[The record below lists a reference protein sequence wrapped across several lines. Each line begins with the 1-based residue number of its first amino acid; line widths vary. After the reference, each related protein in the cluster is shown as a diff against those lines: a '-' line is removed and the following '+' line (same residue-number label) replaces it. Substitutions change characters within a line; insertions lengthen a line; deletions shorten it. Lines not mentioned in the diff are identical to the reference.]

1 MRLLATLTLLVST
14 LSFAAIDTYDFKS
27 AVDEKRFHDLTA
39 ELRCP
44 KCQNQNI
51 ADSDSPIA
59 KDLRREVYRM
69 VDSGAQDTEVI
80 DFMVTR
86 YGEFVLYRPKVTS
99 QTWLLWYGP
108 YLLLGLGVLVILL
121 IVYLRKANRQAQPGT
136 RGVELTEQERA
147 RLDAL
152 LNKDIK

>member
-1 MRLLATLTLLVST
+1 MIRALFLLVLFST
-14 LSFAAIDTYDFKS
+14 SSFAAIDAHNFKS
-27 AVDEKRFHDLTA
+27 VEDEKRFHALAA

-59 KDLRREVYRM
+59 KDLR
-69 VDSGAQDTEVI
+69 TEVFRLIDEGAEDESII

-86 YGEFVLYRPKVTS
+86 YGDFVLYRPKMNS
-99 QTWLLWYGP
+99 QTWLLWNGP
-108 YLLLGLGVLVILL
+108 VVVLGFGVLVILA
-121 IVYLRKANRQAQPGT
+121 VVWQRRSRRKVSEAALSSDDQ
-136 RGVELTEQERA
+136 A

-152 LNKDIK
+152 LKQDKE

>member
-1 MRLLATLTLLVST
+1 MIRALFLLVLFST
-14 LSFAAIDTYDFKS
+14 SSFAAIDTHNFKS
-27 AVDEKRFHDLTA
+27 VEDEKRFHALAA

-59 KDLRREVYRM
+59 KDLR
-69 VDSGAQDTEVI
+69 TEVFRMIDEGAEDESII

-86 YGEFVLYRPKVTS
+86 YGDFVLYRPKMNS
-99 QTWLLWYGP
+99 QTWLLWNGP
-108 YLLLGLGVLVILL
+108 FLVLGFGVLVIL
-121 IVYLRKANRQAQPGT
+121 VVVWQRRSRRKVSEAALSSDDQ
-136 RGVELTEQERA
+136 A

-152 LNKDIK
+152 LKQDKE

>member
-1 MRLLATLTLLVST
+1 MIRALFLLVLLST
-14 LSFAAIDTYDFKS
+14 SSFAAIDTHNFKS
-27 AVDEKRFHDLTA
+27 VEDEKRFHALAA

-59 KDLRREVYRM
+59 KDLR
-69 VDSGAQDTEVI
+69 TEVFRMIDEGAEDETII

-86 YGEFVLYRPKVTS
+86 YGDFVLYRPKMNS
-99 QTWLLWYGP
+99 QTWLLWNGP
-108 YLLLGLGVLVILL
+108 FLVLGFGVLVILA
-121 IVYLRKANRQAQPGT
+121 VVWQRRSRRKVSEAALSSDDQ
-136 RGVELTEQERA
+136 A

-152 LNKDIK
+152 LKQDKE

>member
-1 MRLLATLTLLVST
+1 MIRALFLLVLLSSS
-14 LSFAAIDTYDFKS
+14 SFAAIDTHNFKS
-27 AVDEKRFHDLTA
+27 VEDEKRFHALAA

-59 KDLRREVYRM
+59 KDLR
-69 VDSGAQDTEVI
+69 TEVFRMIDEGAEDETII

-86 YGEFVLYRPKVTS
+86 YGDFVLYRPKMNS
-99 QTWLLWYGP
+99 QTWLLWNGP
-108 YLLLGLGVLVILL
+108 FLVLGFGVLVIFA
-121 IVYLRKANRQAQPGT
+121 VVWQRRSRRKVSEAALSSDDQ
-136 RGVELTEQERA
+136 A

-152 LNKDIK
+152 LKQDKE

>member
-1 MRLLATLTLLVST
+1 MIRALFLLVLLSSS
-14 LSFAAIDTYDFKS
+14 SFAAIDTHNFKS
-27 AVDEKRFHDLTA
+27 VEDEKRFHALAA

-59 KDLRREVYRM
+59 KDLR
-69 VDSGAQDTEVI
+69 TEVFRMIDEGAEDESII

-86 YGEFVLYRPKVTS
+86 YGDFVLYRPKMNS
-99 QTWLLWYGP
+99 QTWLLWNGP
-108 YLLLGLGVLVILL
+108 FLVLGFGVLVILA
-121 IVYLRKANRQAQPGT
+121 VVWQRRSRRKVSEAALSSDDQ
-136 RGVELTEQERA
+136 A

-152 LNKDIK
+152 LKQDKE

>member
-1 MRLLATLTLLVST
+1 MIRALLLLVLFST
-14 LSFAAIDTYDFKS
+14 SSFAAIDTHNFKS
-27 AVDEKRFHDLTA
+27 VEDEKRFHALAA

-59 KDLRREVYRM
+59 KDLR
-69 VDSGAQDTEVI
+69 TEVFRMIDEGAEDESII

-86 YGEFVLYRPKVTS
+86 YGDFVLYRPKMNS
-99 QTWLLWYGP
+99 QTWLLWNGP
-108 YLLLGLGVLVILL
+108 FLVLGFGVLVIL
-121 IVYLRKANRQAQPGT
+121 VVVWQRRSRRKVSEAALSSDDQ
-136 RGVELTEQERA
+136 A

-152 LNKDIK
+152 LKQDKE

>member
-1 MRLLATLTLLVST
+1 MIRALFLLALFST
-14 LSFAAIDTYDFKS
+14 SSFAAIDAHNFKS
-27 AVDEKRFHDLTA
+27 VEDEKRFHALAA

-59 KDLRREVYRM
+59 KDLR
-69 VDSGAQDTEVI
+69 TEVFRMIDEGAEDESII

-86 YGEFVLYRPKVTS
+86 YGDFVLYRPKMNS
-99 QTWLLWYGP
+99 QTWLLWNGP
-108 YLLLGLGVLVILL
+108 FLVLGFGVLVILA
-121 IVYLRKANRQAQPGT
+121 VVWQRRSRRKISEAA
-136 RGVELTEQERA
+136 LSSDEQA

-152 LNKDIK
+152 LKQDKK

>member
-1 MRLLATLTLLVST
+1 MIRALLLLVLFST
-14 LSFAAIDTYDFKS
+14 SSFAAIDTHNFKS
-27 AVDEKRFHDLTA
+27 VEDEKRFHALAA

-59 KDLRREVYRM
+59 KDLR
-69 VDSGAQDTEVI
+69 TEVFRMIDEGAEDESII

-86 YGEFVLYRPKVTS
+86 YGDFVLYRPKMNS
-99 QTWLLWYGP
+99 QTWLLWNGP
-108 YLLLGLGVLVILL
+108 FLVLGFGVLVILVVVWQRRSRRNVSEAAL
-121 IVYLRKANRQAQPGT
+121 SSDDQ
-136 RGVELTEQERA
+136 A

-152 LNKDIK
+152 LKQDKE

>member
-1 MRLLATLTLLVST
+1 MIRALFLLVLLSSS
-14 LSFAAIDTYDFKS
+14 SFAAIDTHNFKS
-27 AVDEKRFHDLTA
+27 VEDEKRFHALAA

-59 KDLRREVYRM
+59 KDLR
-69 VDSGAQDTEVI
+69 TEVFRMIDEGAEDESII

-86 YGEFVLYRPKVTS
+86 YGEFVLYRPKMNS
-99 QTWLLWYGP
+99 QTWLLWNGP
-108 YLLLGLGVLVILL
+108 FLVLGFGVLVILA
-121 IVYLRKANRQAQPGT
+121 VVWQRRSRRKVSEAALSSDDQ
-136 RGVELTEQERA
+136 A

-152 LNKDIK
+152 LKQDKE

>member
-1 MRLLATLTLLVST
+1 MIRALFLLVLLSSS
-14 LSFAAIDTYDFKS
+14 SFAAIDTHNFKS
-27 AVDEKRFHDLTA
+27 VEDEKRFHALAA

-59 KDLRREVYRM
+59 KDLR
-69 VDSGAQDTEVI
+69 TEVFRMIDEGAEDETII

-86 YGEFVLYRPKVTS
+86 YGDFVLYRPKMNS
-99 QTWLLWYGP
+99 QTWLLWNGP
-108 YLLLGLGVLVILL
+108 FLVLGFGVLVILA
-121 IVYLRKANRQAQPGT
+121 VVWQRRSRRKVSEAALSSDDQ
-136 RGVELTEQERA
+136 A

-152 LNKDIK
+152 LKQDKE

>member
-1 MRLLATLTLLVST
+1 MIRALFLLVLLST
-14 LSFAAIDTYDFKS
+14 SSFAAIDTHNFKS
-27 AVDEKRFHDLTA
+27 VEDEKRFHALAA

-59 KDLRREVYRM
+59 KDLR
-69 VDSGAQDTEVI
+69 TEVFRMIDEGAEDESII

-86 YGEFVLYRPKVTS
+86 YGDFVLYRPKMNS
-99 QTWLLWYGP
+99 QTWLLWNGP
-108 YLLLGLGVLVILL
+108 FLVLGFGVLVILA
-121 IVYLRKANRQAQPGT
+121 VVWQRRSRRKVSEAALSSDDQ
-136 RGVELTEQERA
+136 A

-152 LNKDIK
+152 LKQDKE

>member
-1 MRLLATLTLLVST
+1 MIRALLLLVLFSSS
-14 LSFAAIDTYDFKS
+14 SFAAIDTHNFKS
-27 AVDEKRFHDLTA
+27 VEDEKRFHALAA

-59 KDLRREVYRM
+59 KDLR
-69 VDSGAQDTEVI
+69 TEVFRMIDEGAEDESII

-86 YGEFVLYRPKVTS
+86 YGDFVLYRPKMNS
-99 QTWLLWYGP
+99 QTWLLWNGP
-108 YLLLGLGVLVILL
+108 FLVLGFGVLVILA
-121 IVYLRKANRQAQPGT
+121 VVWQRRSRRK
-136 RGVELTEQERA
+136 VTEAPLSSDDQA

-152 LNKDIK
+152 LKQDKE

>member
-1 MRLLATLTLLVST
+1 MIRALFLLILFSSA
-14 LSFAAIDTYDFKS
+14 SFAAIDTHNFKS
-27 AVDEKRFHDLTA
+27 EEDEKRFHALAA

-59 KDLRREVYRM
+59 KDLR
-69 VDSGAQDTEVI
+69 TEVFRMIDEGAEDESII

-86 YGEFVLYRPKVTS
+86 YGDFVLYRPKMNS
-99 QTWLLWYGP
+99 QTWLLWNGP
-108 YLLLGLGVLVILL
+108 FLVLGFGILVILA
-121 IVYLRKANRQAQPGT
+121 VVWQRRSRRKVSEAA
-136 RGVELTEQERA
+136 LSSDEQA

-152 LNKDIK
+152 LKQDKE

>member
-1 MRLLATLTLLVST
+1 MIRALFLLVLFSSS
-14 LSFAAIDTYDFKS
+14 SFAAIDTHNFKS
-27 AVDEKRFHDLTA
+27 VEDEKRFHALAA

-59 KDLRREVYRM
+59 KDLR
-69 VDSGAQDTEVI
+69 TEVFRMIDEGAEDESII

-86 YGEFVLYRPKVTS
+86 YGDFVLYRPKMNS
-99 QTWLLWYGP
+99 QTWLLWNGP
-108 YLLLGLGVLVILL
+108 FLVLGFGVLVILA
-121 IVYLRKANRQAQPGT
+121 VVWQRRSRRKVSEAALSSDDQ
-136 RGVELTEQERA
+136 A

-152 LNKDIK
+152 LKQDKE

>member
-1 MRLLATLTLLVST
+1 MIRALFLLVLFST
-14 LSFAAIDTYDFKS
+14 SSFAAIDTHNFKS
-27 AVDEKRFHDLTA
+27 VEDEKRFHALAA

-59 KDLRREVYRM
+59 KDLR
-69 VDSGAQDTEVI
+69 TEVFRMIDEGAEDESII

-86 YGEFVLYRPKVTS
+86 YGDFVLYRPKMNS
-99 QTWLLWYGP
+99 QTWLLWNGP
-108 YLLLGLGVLVILL
+108 FLVLGFGVLVILA
-121 IVYLRKANRQAQPGT
+121 VVWQRRSRRKVSEAA
-136 RGVELTEQERA
+136 LSSDEQA

-152 LNKDIK
+152 LKQDKE

>member
-1 MRLLATLTLLVST
+1 MIRLLLLMF
-14 LSFAAIDTYDFKS
+14 LALPAQAAIDAYQFKS
-27 AVDEKRFHDLTA
+27 TADEKRFHELTA

-59 KDLRREVYRM
+59 KDLRAEVYRM
-69 VDSGAQDTEVI
+69 VDEGVADIEVI

-86 YGEFVLYRPKVTS
+86 YGDFVLYRPKMNS

-108 YLLLGLGVLVILL
+108 YLGLGLGVLAIIIILL
-121 IVYLRKANRQAQPGT
+121 QRRNRTAAT
-136 RGVELTEQERA
+136 SSKLSEVTAEERTKLDELLKQDKE
-147 RLDAL
+147 
-152 LNKDIK
+152 

>member
-1 MRLLATLTLLVST
+1 MIRALFLLVLFST
-14 LSFAAIDTYDFKS
+14 SSFAAIDTHNFKS
-27 AVDEKRFHDLTA
+27 VEDEKRFHALAA

-59 KDLRREVYRM
+59 KDLR
-69 VDSGAQDTEVI
+69 TEVFRMIDEGAEDETII

-86 YGEFVLYRPKVTS
+86 YGDFVLYRPKMNS
-99 QTWLLWYGP
+99 QTWLLWNGP
-108 YLLLGLGVLVILL
+108 FLVLGFGVLVILA
-121 IVYLRKANRQAQPGT
+121 VVWQRRSRRKVSEAA
-136 RGVELTEQERA
+136 LSSDEQA

-152 LNKDIK
+152 LKQDKE

>member
-1 MRLLATLTLLVST
+1 MIRALFLLVLFST
-14 LSFAAIDTYDFKS
+14 SSFAAIDTHNFKS
-27 AVDEKRFHDLTA
+27 VEDEKRFHALAA

-59 KDLRREVYRM
+59 KDLR
-69 VDSGAQDTEVI
+69 TEVFRMIDEGAEDESII

-86 YGEFVLYRPKVTS
+86 YGDFVLYRPKMNS
-99 QTWLLWYGP
+99 QTWLLWNGP
-108 YLLLGLGVLVILL
+108 FLVLGFGVLVILA
-121 IVYLRKANRQAQPGT
+121 VVWQRRSRRKVSEAALSSDDQ
-136 RGVELTEQERA
+136 A

-152 LNKDIK
+152 LKQDKE

>member
-1 MRLLATLTLLVST
+1 MIRLLILLF
-14 LSFAAIDTYDFKS
+14 LSVPSYAAIDAYSFKS
-27 AVDEKRFHDLTA
+27 ESDEKRFHDLAA

-59 KDLRREVYRM
+59 KDLRAEVYRM
-69 VDSGAQDTEVI
+69 VDEGAGNESII

-86 YGEFVLYRPKVTS
+86 YGDFVLYRPKMNS

-108 YLLLGLGVLVILL
+108 YIVLGLGGLVILA
-121 IVYLRKANRQAQPGT
+121 IVLQRRSRKNIADKVLSEKDQ
-136 RGVELTEQERA
+136 A

-152 LNKDIK
+152 LNKDKS

>member
-1 MRLLATLTLLVST
+1 MIRFLILLLLSMP
-14 LSFAAIDTYDFKS
+14 SYAAIDAYTFKTE
-27 AVDEKRFHDLTA
+27 ADEKRFHDLAA

-59 KDLRREVYRM
+59 KDLRAEVFRL
-69 VDSGAQDTEVI
+69 VDEGAGDESII

-86 YGEFVLYRPKVTS
+86 YGDFVLYRPKMNS

-108 YLLLGLGVLVILL
+108 YIVLGLGGLIILGIVLQRRS
-121 IVYLRKANRQAQPGT
+121 RKNNAQN
-136 RGVELTEQERA
+136 VLSAHDQA

-152 LNKDIK
+152 LNKDKS

>member
-1 MRLLATLTLLVST
+1 MIRALFLLVLLST
-14 LSFAAIDTYDFKS
+14 SSFAAIDTHNFKS
-27 AVDEKRFHDLTA
+27 VEDEKRFHALAA

-59 KDLRREVYRM
+59 KDLR
-69 VDSGAQDTEVI
+69 TEVFRMIDEGAEDESII

-86 YGEFVLYRPKVTS
+86 YGEFVLYRPKMNS
-99 QTWLLWYGP
+99 QTWLLWNGP
-108 YLLLGLGVLVILL
+108 FLVLGFGVLVILA
-121 IVYLRKANRQAQPGT
+121 VVWQRRSRRKVSEAALSSDDQ
-136 RGVELTEQERA
+136 A

-152 LNKDIK
+152 LKQDKE